1 MKIKLKKFDLDLDGT
16 KNKMFVYIIV
26 IIAFFALII
35 TFTNIVRNSETTY
48 LVEKG
53 TLEFS
58 SLAESYIIKNETII
72 ERDTTKSL
80 VPVIAEG
87 KKTAKGGIIA
97 TYKNAEYD
105 KKLEKLEEMDTEILS
120 LMQNLPVVY
129 SSEIESVEN
138 QIRAELKSA
147 IGTTSYVEMQNH
159 INDINELI
167 NRRAIVVSELSPS
180 GQEIVKLINERN
192 KFEENM
198 KNSSDNVVATAQGIV
213 AYTTDGLE
221 KSLIANDITNIT
233 FDRIKELASKKVTES
248 NIKVIDNFYCCI
260 YSRTEIINEE
270 YLKIGSNYK
279 LRVVGDS
286 QNTLKAKLV
295 SYYID
300 KEKNTLDVVFE
311 VENGIEQVALFRN
324 TELEIVWWTNTG
336 LYVPVAAVY
345 ERNDVSYVNI
355 LKYGKNVEV
364 PVKVTRSNGLNSIV
378 ENLSDDEL
386 KEKNITTEYQLK
398 IYDTIVIK

>member
-1 MKIKLKKFDLDLDGT
+1 MKIKLKKFDLNLDGA
-16 KNKMFVYIIV
+16 KNKVFVYIIAV
-26 IIAFFALII
+26 ITFVALII
-35 TFTNIVRNSETTY
+35 TFTNIVRNGETTY

-105 KKLEKLEEMDTEILS
+105 KKMEKLEELDTEILS
-120 LMQNLPVVY
+120 LMQSLPVVY

-180 GQEIVKLINERN
+180 GQEIAKLINERN
-192 KFEENM
+192 EYEENM
-198 KNSSDNVVATAQGIV
+198 KTSSDNVIATAQGIV
-213 AYTTDGLE
+213 SYTTDGLE
-221 KSLIANDITNIT
+221 KSLVANDITNLT
-233 FDRIKELASKKVTES
+233 FDKIKKIASTKTAES
-248 NIKVIDNFYCCI
+248 NIKVIDNFYCCV
-260 YSRTEIINEE
+260 YSRTAIVNEE

-279 LRVVGDS
+279 LRVVGDR
-286 QNTLKAKLV
+286 QNTLNAKLV

-300 KEKNTLDVVFE
+300 RENETLDVVFE
-311 VENGIEQVALFRN
+311 IENGIEQVALLRN
-324 TELEIVWWTNTG
+324 VELEVVWWTNTG
-336 LYVPVAAVY
+336 LYVPVTALH
-345 ERNDVSYVNI
+345 EKNDICYITV
-355 LKYGKNVEV
+355 LKYGKNIDV
-364 PVKVTRSNGLNSIV
+364 PIKVTKSNGTNAII
-378 ENLSDDEL
+378 ENLSDEEL
-386 KEKNITTEYQLK
+386 EEKNITTEYQLK
-398 IYDTIVIK
+398 IYDTIVVN

>member
-1 MKIKLKKFDLDLDGT
+1 MKIKLKKFDLDLEGT
-16 KNKMFVYIIV
+16 KNKVFVYIIAV
-26 IIAFFALII
+26 ILFIVLII
-35 TFTNIVRNSETTY
+35 TFTNILKNGETTY

-58 SLAESYIIKNETII
+58 SLSESYIIKNETII
-72 ERDTTKSL
+72 ERDTAKSL
-80 VPVIAEG
+80 EPVIAEG

-105 KKLEKLEEMDTEILS
+105 KKMEKLEEMDAEILN

-180 GQEIVKLINERN
+180 GQEIAKLIKERN
-192 KFEENM
+192 EFEENM
-198 KNSSDNVVATAQGIV
+198 KTSSDNVIATAQGIV
-213 AYTTDGLE
+213 SYTTDGLE
-221 KSLIANDITNIT
+221 KSLVANDITNLT
-233 FDRIKELASKKVTES
+233 FDEIKEVVGKKTTES

-260 YSRTEIINEE
+260 YSRTEIVDEE
-270 YLKIGSNYK
+270 YLKIGSKYK

-286 QNTLKAKLV
+286 KNALTAKLV

-300 KEKNTLDVVFE
+300 NERNTLDVVFE
-311 VENGIEQVALFRN
+311 IENGIEQVALLRN
-324 TELEIVWWTNTG
+324 MELEIVWWTNTG
-336 LYVPVAAVY
+336 LYVPVTALRD
-345 ERNDVSYVNI
+345 ENDTSYVTL
-355 LKYGKNVEV
+355 LKYGKNVDI
-364 PVKVTRSNGLNSIV
+364 PVKITRNNGSNAIV
-378 ENLSDDEL
+378 ENFTEEEL
-386 KEKNITTEYQLK
+386 KEKGITTEYQLK
-398 IYDTIVIK
+398 IYDTLVIK